1 MSGWKNTDA
10 LANNEPK
17 YIASIGREAG
27 YTSDYSNNTIL
38 VTSSRL
44 SSNANTAFGMKNN
57 QTAHQGWVNYT
68 VGTGGRAGRIQSEVL
83 VALSE
88 PSSVDANSAK
98 PYFTGI

>member
-10 LANNEPK
+10 QANNEPK
-17 YIASIGREAG
+17 YIASLGREAA

-44 SSNANTAFGMKNN
+44 ANANSSFGIKNN